1 MRLFLSSH
9 DFGNYKT
16 ELLKLTKNGRK
27 TLIIAN
33 ARDFLSDDDRQSVV
47 SRKLALFRDAGFEA
61 EELDLRQYFGR
72 KEQLAEFIESY
83 RPNLIF
89 AIGGNVFLLSTAYRL
104 SGFAEILLNDLKQ
117 DKYVYGGGSAGAMVL
132 VNSLKY
138 YGHDNLVP
146 EIVPE
151 IYGADAVMDGLG
163 LIDQY
168 VVPHADEP
176 KFAEPTKEYCNR
188 LKQNGKEIAL
198 INRNSAFIIDGFETT
213 YLE

>member
-27 TLIIAN
+27 TLIITN
-33 ARDFLSDDDRQSVV
+33 ARDFLSDDEKQTVV

-83 RPNLIF
+83 RPNLFF
-89 AIGGNVFLLSTAYRL
+89 AIGGNVFLLSTAYHL
-104 SGFAEILLNDLKQ
+104 SGFAEILLDDLKQ
-117 DKYVYGGGSAGAMVL
+117 DKYVYGGGSAGGMVT
-132 VNSLKY
+132 VKSLEY
-138 YGHDNLVP
+138 YGHGYLTP
-146 EIVPE
+146 EKVLE
-151 IYGADAVMDGLG
+151 IYGVDAVMDGLG

-176 KFAEPTKEYCNR
+176 KFSEVTKEYYKR
-188 LKQNGKEIAL
+188 LNQDGRDILL
-198 INRNSAFIIDGFETT
+198 INQNSAYIIDGNQAN
-213 YLE
+213 LLP

>member
-27 TLIIAN
+27 TLIITN
-33 ARDFLSDDDRQSVV
+33 ARDFLSDDEKQTVV

-72 KEQLAEFIESY
+72 EEQLAEFIESY
-83 RPNLIF
+83 RPNLFF

-104 SGFAEILLNDLKQ
+104 SGFAEILLDDLKQ
-117 DKYVYGGGSAGAMVL
+117 DKYVYGGGSAGGIVT
-132 VNSLKY
+132 VKSLEY
-138 YGHDNLVP
+138 YGHGYLTP
-146 EIVPE
+146 EKVLE

-163 LIDQY
+163 LIDRY

-176 KFAEPTKEYCNR
+176 KFSEATKKYYKR
-188 LKQNGKEIAL
+188 LNQDGRDILL
-198 INRNSAFIIDGFETT
+198 INQNSAYIIDGNQAN
-213 YLE
+213 LLP

>member
-1 MRLFLSSH
+1 M
-9 DFGNYKT
+9 DNYKT

-27 TLIIAN
+27 TLIITN
-33 ARDFLSDDDRQSVV
+33 ARDFLSDDEKQTVV

-72 KEQLAEFIESY
+72 EEQLAKFIESY
-83 RPNLIF
+83 RPDLFF

-104 SGFAEILLNDLKQ
+104 SGFAEILLGDLKQ
-117 DKYVYGGGSAGAMVL
+117 DKYVYGGGSAGGMVT
-132 VNSLKY
+132 VKSLEY
-138 YGHDNLVP
+138 YGHGYLTP
-146 EIVPE
+146 EKVPE

-176 KFAEPTKEYCNR
+176 KFSEATIEYYKR
-188 LKQNGKEIAL
+188 LNQDGRDILL
-198 INRNSAFIIDGFETT
+198 INQNSAYIIDGNQAN
-213 YLE
+213 LLP

>member
-27 TLIIAN
+27 TLIITN
-33 ARDFLSDDDRQSVV
+33 ARDFLSDDEKQTVV

-72 KEQLAEFIESY
+72 KEQLTEFIESY
-83 RPNLIF
+83 RPNLFF
-89 AIGGNVFLLSTAYRL
+89 AIGGNVFLLSTAYHL
-104 SGFAEILLNDLKQ
+104 SGFAEILLDDLKQ
-117 DKYVYGGGSAGAMVL
+117 DKYVYGGGSAGGMVT
-132 VNSLKY
+132 VKSLEY
-138 YGHDNLVP
+138 YGHGYLTP
-146 EIVPE
+146 EKVLE

-176 KFAEPTKEYCNR
+176 KFSEVTKEYYKR
-188 LKQNGKEIAL
+188 LNQDGRDILL
-198 INRNSAFIIDGFETT
+198 INQNSAYIIDGNQAN
-213 YLE
+213 LLP